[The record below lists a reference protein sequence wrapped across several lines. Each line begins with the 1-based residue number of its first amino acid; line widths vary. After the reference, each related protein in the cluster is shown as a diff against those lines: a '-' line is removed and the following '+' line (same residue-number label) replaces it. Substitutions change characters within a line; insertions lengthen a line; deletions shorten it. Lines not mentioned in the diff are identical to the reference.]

1 MKSKFIKVLANKE
14 SLKDKK
20 LYNRLLELYAQVAGV
35 KQVYHYQLG
44 YTPQKLENLKY
55 EIKKNQGI
63 SDKEIALYVP
73 GEEDEDEVKATA
85 PTLTPEQIQKAAEAH
100 SAEVA
105 ARTKQENPI
114 ITELLTNADAQ
125 EGLKIRDEYPFLNDP
140 NCPDVFKVLVS
151 DKITAYKEY
160 AKKHAEAL
168 EAADQGE
175 AEEKLYELAS
185 AAVKDYQMNQ
195 DIKKE
200 LDHYRDTNGKVLG
213 KHPALADLKLQQE
226 VNEMTEGDLVSQR
239 SNAQKAVNKYKA
251 DKAKAHL
258 HEYHSK
264 KFELITE
271 RLQKDF
277 NRTFDKDK

>member
-1 MKSKFIKVLANKE
+1 MKSKFIKVLANKD

-55 EIKKNQGI
+55 EVKKSQGI

-73 GEEDEDEVKATA
+73 GEDEDEVKATA
-85 PTLTPEQIQKAAEAH
+85 PELTPEQIQKAAEAH
-100 SAEVA
+100 AAEVA

-168 EAADQGE
+168 EATDQGE

>member
-200 LDHYRDTNGKVLG
+200 LDHYRDSNGKVLG

-239 SNAQKAVNKYKA
+239 SNAQKAVNKYKG

>member
-1 MKSKFIKVLANKE
+1 MKSKFIQVLANKE

-55 EIKKNQGI
+55 EIKKQQGI
-63 SDKEIALYVP
+63 TDKEIALFVP
-73 GEEDEDEVKATA
+73 GTEDEEVRDAA
-85 PTLTPEQIQKAAEAH
+85 PALTPEQIQKAAEAH
-100 SAEVA
+100 GAEVA

-114 ITELLTNADAQ
+114 ITELLSNTAAQ
-125 EGLKIRDEYPFLNDP
+125 EGLKIRDEYAFLNDTAT
-140 NCPDVFKVLVS
+140 PDVFKILVA

-160 AKKHAEAL
+160 AGKHAHAL
-168 EAADQGE
+168 EAANAGE

-185 AAVKDYQMNQ
+185 GAIKDFQLNQ
-195 DIKKE
+195 DIKAE
-200 LDHYRDTNGKVLG
+200 LDFYRDSPGRVLG
-213 KHPALADLKLQQE
+213 KHPLLADLKLQQE

-239 SNAQKAVNKYKA
+239 SNAQKAVNRYKA
-251 DKAKAHL
+251 DKTKAHL
-258 HEYHSK
+258 HDYHSK
-264 KFELITE
+264 KFDLITA

>member
-1 MKSKFIKVLANKE
+1 MKSKFIKVLANKD

-55 EIKKNQGI
+55 EVKKHQGI
-63 SDKEIALYVP
+63 TDKEIALYVP

-85 PTLTPEQIQKAAEAH
+85 PTLTPEQIQKAAEAQA
-100 SAEVA
+100 AEVA